1 MNVGEV
7 AAHLKTR
14 GKSSKLNLA
23 GCPVKGWFT
32 VGELVPGGLAYVV
45 EGVGQAWAC
54 WQATGQAAVVCFG
67 AGNMGKV
74 AIELRQQDPSAR
86 LVLVPDVGKEAD
98 ATKIAAEVG
107 AAIAVMPE
115 GEDNNFDAND
125 LAQRDGSGALELLL
139 EAATE
144 PPQPAPTP
152 EPNGEPGGFEFVSAR
167 ELLIPKPVYFLI
179 DETIETA
186 SLAMLFGAIGSGKS
200 FTAIGWS
207 CAVATGTPWFD
218 REVKQGAVF
227 YLAGEGHAGLSRR
240 LAAWELHTG
249 HSLEAAPLFVSKVP
263 AQLMNLSSANAVM
276 GAIGKLSAEHGNPAL
291 IVVDTFARNMGAG
304 DENSNADIAVFV
316 NHIDQMRA
324 RLGCVVLLVHHTG
337 HMEGERARGGSALPA
352 AMDSIYR
359 MDNKVSGM
367 SLVNI
372 KAKEAELSEPLAVSI
387 EQLEL
392 PNWIDAKGR
401 VMKSAVLVA
410 GVKSTVPYEKPLTKV
425 QNDALSAFSIAAREH
440 GILGPD
446 GKFAGLHVEA
456 WRVEVYR
463 ISTLDN
469 ADSKKTSFQRV
480 RADLVKR
487 GHVSVDNDIYRLK
500 GVHAFIEP
508 SFTAALHAKTPEMP
522 RDDDHGDTGQDRD
535 TDGTCPGVASL

>member
-1 MNVGEV
+1 MGNLSHLNLRDVITRQPDNCNQRIDYGKLGADNDTSRAREALEYLNAGCDRETWHKIGRAAIAAGLTVEELDTWSATGGNYKGTSDVKAAFRTIKPEGGTGAGTLFHLAREAGWRDDSVGPQRQAPARTRPVELPRKPAPGMGADEVWSRCEPATAQHAYIVAKRAVGVPLDTLRVVPAGDPLVIQGESMVGALVVPMRQADGTLLSLQFVNVGEV

-32 VGELVPGGLAYVV
+32 VGELVSGGLAYVV

-67 AGNMGKV
+67 AGNMRKV
-74 AIELRQQDPSAR
+74 AAELRQQDPGAR

-98 ATKIAAEVG
+98 AQKIAAEVG
-107 AAIAVMPE
+107 AAVAVMPE
-115 GEDNNFDAND
+115 GEANNFDASD
-125 LAQRDGSGALELLL
+125 LAQRDGCDALALLL
-139 EAATE
+139 KAAET
-144 PPQPAPTP
+144 PPTP
-152 EPNGEPGGFEFVSAR
+152 TALPAHAGKPGGFEFVSAR

-291 IVVDTFARNMGAG
+291 IVGK
-304 DENSNADIAVFV
+304 S
-316 NHIDQMRA
+316 
-324 RLGCVVLLVHHTG
+324 VV
-337 HMEGERARGGSALPA
+337 
-352 AMDSIYR
+352 
-359 MDNKVSGM
+359 
-367 SLVNI
+367 
-372 KAKEAELSEPLAVSI
+372 
-387 EQLEL
+387 
-392 PNWIDAKGR
+392 
-401 VMKSAVLVA
+401 
-410 GVKSTVPYEKPLTKV
+410 
-425 QNDALSAFSIAAREH
+425 
-440 GILGPD
+440 
-446 GKFAGLHVEA
+446 
-456 WRVEVYR
+456 
-463 ISTLDN
+463 
-469 ADSKKTSFQRV
+469 
-480 RADLVKR
+480 
-487 GHVSVDNDIYRLK
+487 
-500 GVHAFIEP
+500 
-508 SFTAALHAKTPEMP
+508 
-522 RDDDHGDTGQDRD
+522 
-535 TDGTCPGVASL
+535 